1 MSPPWTILRVLD
13 WTAQKFQEAKID
25 GARLEAQVL
34 LAHTLS
40 CKRIE
45 LYTNFDRPLAEPEL
59 ASYRGLIRRRLAG
72 EPMAYLVGEH
82 EFWSLPLYVDESVLV
97 PRSDTETLIEVALA
111 RLGKGPGRVLGST
124 PNDAAD
130 EVAEVAAVAEPAG
143 EGAAADAAVVSTG
156 DAVADAA
163 VVPGVAPSASAAPRG
178 GRLLDLCTGSGA
190 IAIALLHELSSW
202 TGVATD
208 ISPAAL
214 AIARRNAERNAVADR
229 LELRQGDLWAA
240 LPAADAGASFQLIVS
255 NPPYVNSAVIDTLS
269 AEVRREPRLAL
280 DGGPDGLVFYDRILA
295 AAAAHLAPGG
305 WLVLEHGYDQAEAV
319 ASRLSAAGFE
329 DVATVADL
337 GKNPRITAGRRP
349 A

>member
-1 MSPPWTILRVLD
+1 MSGGVSSPPWTILRVLD
-13 WTAQKFQEAKID
+13 WTAQKFQEAQID

-34 LAHTLS
+34 LAHTLA

-45 LYTNFDRPLAEPEL
+45 LYTHFDRPLAEPEL

-72 EPMAYLVGEH
+72 EPLAYLVGEH

-124 PNDAAD
+124 PRDEPDAAAAGAGASAD
-130 EVAEVAAVAEPAG
+130 GASEGDAGVAGDAGAAPASAEAVASRG
-143 EGAAADAAVVSTG
+143 
-156 DAVADAA
+156 
-163 VVPGVAPSASAAPRG
+163 G

-208 ISPAAL
+208 VSPSAL

-229 LELRQGDLWAA
+229 LELRQGDLWSA
-240 LPAADAGASFQLIVS
+240 LPSAGATFQLIAS

-319 ASRLSAAGFE
+319 ASRLTAAGFE
-329 DVATVADL
+329 DVTTAFDL